1 MRYEK
6 RIPVK
11 LAFYENFCFG
21 GKRVSLAG
29 KSTDMSVEQYAEY
42 LKTLSKEYPAL
53 ENVVWELNLH
63 YGSNMRV
70 PNVSDEDDYGRSQ
83 HFTALSHALA
93 VEMKQRF
100 RGYVLV

>member
-1 MRYEK
+1 MRYKNESQLNLRFMK
-6 RIPVK
+6 TFA
-11 LAFYENFCFG
+11 LAAE
-21 GKRVSLAG
+21 RVSLAG

-42 LKTLSKEYPAL
+42 IKTLSKEYPAL

-83 HFTALSHALA
+83 HFTALSHA
-93 VEMKQRF
+93 
-100 RGYVLV
+100 